1 MLLILLTVVFFV
13 LRVIPGDPITAL
25 FEGRASP
32 DVIAATR
39 HALGL
44 DKPYWE
50 QYLIYL
56 GQVFTGNL
64 GTSIGE
70 YYRGQ
75 SVLAVVL
82 QRLPATV
89 ELAVGG
95 MIVASL
101 VGVTAGVIGGIN
113 RDKPADVA
121 VRLYGTI
128 IFVVPIFWLGQ
139 ILQLV
144 FGVWLGWLPA
154 QSRFSGLDLPT
165 HITGLYAVDALIEGR
180 IDKFFV
186 AIQHLILPSLT
197 LGLVLSGFFTKTV
210 RENLSS
216 KIYPLIP
223 LGTTLCAR
231 TGSAPAYR

>member
-70 YYRGQ
+70 YYRSQ
-75 SVLAVVL
+75 SVLAVCVP
-82 QRLPATV
+82 RLDATLA
-89 ELAVGG
+89 LAVGG
-95 MIVASL
+95 KM
-101 VGVTAGVIGGIN
+101 
-113 RDKPADVA
+113 
-121 VRLYGTI
+121 
-128 IFVVPIFWLGQ
+128 
-139 ILQLV
+139 
-144 FGVWLGWLPA
+144 
-154 QSRFSGLDLPT
+154 
-165 HITGLYAVDALIEGR
+165 
-180 IDKFFV
+180 
-186 AIQHLILPSLT
+186 
-197 LGLVLSGFFTKTV
+197 VL
-210 RENLSS
+210 R
-216 KIYPLIP
+216 P
-223 LGTTLCAR
+223 LGV
-231 TGSAPAYR
+231 

>member
-50 QYLIYL
+50 QYRIYL

-75 SVLAVVL
+75 GVLAVVL
-82 QRLPATV
+82 QRLPATIV
-89 ELAVGG
+89 LAVGG
-95 MIVASL
+95 LIVASL
-101 VGVTAGVIGGIN
+101 LVVIMGILGGIN
-113 RDKPADVA
+113 RDKPTDVA

-144 FGVWLGWLPA
+144 FAVWLGWLPA
-154 QSRFSGLDLPT
+154 QGRFSGPTPPPTVTGFYTLDSL
-165 HITGLYAVDALIEGR
+165 LEGR
-180 IDKFFV
+180 VDLFFI
-186 AIQHLILPSLT
+186 ALQHLVLP
-197 LGLVLSGFFTKTV
+197 
-210 RENLSS
+210 
-216 KIYPLIP
+216 
-223 LGTTLCAR
+223 
-231 TGSAPAYR
+231 

>member
-56 GQVFTGNL
+56 GQVLTGNL

-75 SVLAVVL
+75 SVLAVV
-82 QRLPATV
+82 
-89 ELAVGG
+89 
-95 MIVASL
+95 
-101 VGVTAGVIGGIN
+101 
-113 RDKPADVA
+113 
-121 VRLYGTI
+121 
-128 IFVVPIFWLGQ
+128 VPRI
-139 ILQLV
+139 
-144 FGVWLGWLPA
+144 P
-154 QSRFSGLDLPT
+154 PT
-165 HITGLYAVDALIEGR
+165 
-180 IDKFFV
+180 
-186 AIQHLILPSLT
+186 
-197 LGLVLSGFFTKTV
+197 LVLPV
-210 RENLSS
+210 RGMDLAQ
-216 KIYPLIP
+216 P
-223 LGTTLCAR
+223 
-231 TGSAPAYR
+231 TGG

>member
-75 SVLAVVL
+75 SVLAGVL
-82 QRLPATV
+82 PKIPPPDGI
-89 ELAVGG
+89 AVGG
-95 MIVASL
+95 KM
-101 VGVTAGVIGGIN
+101 
-113 RDKPADVA
+113 
-121 VRLYGTI
+121 
-128 IFVVPIFWLGQ
+128 
-139 ILQLV
+139 
-144 FGVWLGWLPA
+144 
-154 QSRFSGLDLPT
+154 
-165 HITGLYAVDALIEGR
+165 
-180 IDKFFV
+180 
-186 AIQHLILPSLT
+186 
-197 LGLVLSGFFTKTV
+197 VL
-210 RENLSS
+210 R
-216 KIYPLIP
+216 P
-223 LGTTLCAR
+223 LGV
-231 TGSAPAYR
+231 